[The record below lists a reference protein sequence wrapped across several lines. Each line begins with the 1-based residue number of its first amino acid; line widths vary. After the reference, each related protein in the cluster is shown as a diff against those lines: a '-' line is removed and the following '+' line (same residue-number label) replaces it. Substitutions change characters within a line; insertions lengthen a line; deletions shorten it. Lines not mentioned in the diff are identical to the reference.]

1 MCNRSV
7 THILTREWLKSQGV
21 GENWSCAE
29 QGAAQ
34 AEEIATVVGKAKPLA
49 DSDPRAAFW

>member
-34 AEEIATVVGKAKPLA
+34 AEEIATVVGKATPLA